1 MEGHR
6 GTASMSRGH
15 QTGQARIAS
24 TVGPRWFTTRRATR
38 VQPSGVKSSAVHIYV
53 RHLRRSLSSVR
64 QRNYIS
70 KWTLMNLLRYRR
82 VCEDSAMNMY
92 DSITFNHVLEKKLR
106 KNKRSPSHLWSHV
119 AWLSSIWA
127 VIYIYIYRTMYNN
140 SEHPN
145 IRVINNFRL
154 QFRKLRRA
162 YFERWVTDCV
172 WLCINFPC
180 INFLRCI
187 IITVAAAY
195 CAASFHRVAV

>member
-1 MEGHR
+1 MRARRHRDLAARKICAIAIDEAAVGRWSLNACGYTITARILWMEGHR

-38 VQPSGVKSSAVHIYV
+38 VQPSGVKSRAVHIYV

-92 DSITFNHVLEKKLR
+92 GSITFNHALEKKSYV
-106 KNKRSPSHLWSHV
+106 KTNHL
-119 AWLSSIWA
+119 
-127 VIYIYIYRTMYNN
+127 
-140 SEHPN
+140 
-145 IRVINNFRL
+145 RVIS
-154 QFRKLRRA
+154 
-162 YFERWVTDCV
+162 EVT
-172 WLCINFPC
+172 
-180 INFLRCI
+180 
-187 IITVAAAY
+187 
-195 CAASFHRVAV
+195 